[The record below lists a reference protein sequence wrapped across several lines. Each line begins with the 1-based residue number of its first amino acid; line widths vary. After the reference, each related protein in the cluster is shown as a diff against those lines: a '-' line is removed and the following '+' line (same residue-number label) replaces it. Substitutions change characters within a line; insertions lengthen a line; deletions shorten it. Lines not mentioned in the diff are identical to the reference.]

1 MNDVICIDTSRFS
14 KQRQLVMGIA
24 ALMIYFAHAYAIVPV
39 DGVIAKLL
47 SLGNLGV
54 DIFLFASGFGMYYSL
69 RNGGG
74 AVSLRQFYWKRFVRV
89 GVPFLLISVPVY
101 LLLDM
106 LISREG
112 GGAFLLDISTLS
124 YWVEHDGAWYV
135 SAMLPVY
142 ALTPILPSLLN
153 DDPKRCLWLIIFL
166 VFGGFILNSC
176 DVFVLN
182 NIGFVISRLP
192 SYVLG
197 WCIGQYSYEGR
208 KFSVKGY
215 QLVAA
220 LLTSVVVW
228 RLGAKMGLDLSFLL
242 MPVLS
247 LPIPLNCA
255 SLKLLGDSSLESYL
269 LNIYGL
275 LFIKELALPFAGG
288 FAYLS
293 FSIACIAFS
302 LVLHRANAFVAK
314 CLIC

>member
-1 MNDVICIDTSRFS
+1 M
-14 KQRQLVMGIA
+14 
-24 ALMIYFAHAYAIVPV
+24 
-39 DGVIAKLL
+39 
-47 SLGNLGV
+47 
-54 DIFLFASGFGMYYSL
+54 
-69 RNGGG
+69 
-74 AVSLRQFYWKRFVRV
+74 RV